1 MLWLA
6 PRLYRCFGLIFIK
19 LPHPMMT
26 MVNQVMIDVFKTII
40 IHDFL
45 TDRRIIIAI
54 AGDCFKVDF

>member
-26 MVNQVMIDVFKTII
+26 MVNQVMIDVLKTII
-40 IHDFL
+40 FHDYL
-45 TDRRIIIAI
+45 TDRLTIIAI

>member
-26 MVNQVMIDVFKTII
+26 MGNQVMIDVFKTII

-45 TDRRIIIAI
+45 TDR
-54 AGDCFKVDF
+54 